1 MYDTPQAAPL
11 HSSKLHSGRFPGF
24 ARIGLLALA
33 LSLGLAACKG
43 GPEGEQGKDGKEAA
57 SKGPEAVPVEVTRA
71 GRRSITASYAGTAPL
86 EARGEAQVVAKT
98 SGIALQVYA
107 DVGQQVRAGQPL
119 VQIDRDRAALQV
131 AQADAQVRKLEANYR
146 RASQLVEQK
155 MVSVNDVDQLRFD
168 LENARASLRL
178 ARLEQSY
185 GTVTAP
191 ISGVVSARN
200 IKLGNLVQINTP
212 IFTIV
217 DNSRL
222 EATLNAPEREIETLK
237 AGQAVQLNVDA
248 LPGKTF
254 EGRIDRVSP
263 VVDSGSG
270 TFRVI
275 CAFDGGGL
283 LQPGMFGRIRIEYD
297 QRANA
302 LVIPRTAL
310 LEDGNA
316 PAVFTVKADKAARTA
331 LKLGYV
337 DGEWV
342 EVREGLRDGDA
353 VVVAGKAT
361 LREGSAVQVI
371 GGKPVAAAATVA
383 QAAAK

>member
-1 MYDTPQAAPL
+1 MRPTTSVSP
-11 HSSKLHSGRFPGF
+11 SRTGRVLPI
-24 ARIGLLALA
+24 ARLSLLAIA
-33 LSLGLAACKG
+33 LGLAACKG
-43 GPEGEQGKDGKEAA
+43 GGAGKGPDGKDQAP
-57 SKGPEAVPVEVTRA
+57 KGPEAIPVEVAKVST
-71 GRRSITASYAGTAPL
+71 RSIAASYSGTAPL
-86 EARGEAQVVAKT
+86 EARAEAQVVAKT

-119 VQIDRDRAALQV
+119 VRIDRDRAVLQV
-131 AQADAQVRKLEANYR
+131 AQADADVRKLEANYR
-146 RASQLVEQK
+146 RSAQLLDQK
-155 MVSVNDVDQLRFD
+155 MVSINDVDQLRYNLD
-168 LENARASLRL
+168 NARAQLRL
-178 ARLEQSY
+178 AKLELSY

-191 ISGVVSARN
+191 ISGIVSARN

-217 DNSRL
+217 DTSRL

-237 AGQAVQLNVDA
+237 AGQAVQLTVDA
-248 LPGKTF
+248 LPGKVF
-254 EGRIDRVSP
+254 DGRIDRVSP

-283 LQPGMFGRIRIEYD
+283 LQPGMFARIRINYD

-302 LVIPRTAL
+302 LAIPRTAL
-310 LEDGNA
+310 LEDGGT
-316 PAVFTVKADKAARTA
+316 PAVFTVKDGKAVRAE

-342 EVREGLRDGDA
+342 EVRSGLRAGDP
-353 VVVAGKAT
+353 VVIAGKSA

-371 GGKPVAAAATVA
+371 GDKAPAAAPAPKAAT
-383 QAAAK
+383 K